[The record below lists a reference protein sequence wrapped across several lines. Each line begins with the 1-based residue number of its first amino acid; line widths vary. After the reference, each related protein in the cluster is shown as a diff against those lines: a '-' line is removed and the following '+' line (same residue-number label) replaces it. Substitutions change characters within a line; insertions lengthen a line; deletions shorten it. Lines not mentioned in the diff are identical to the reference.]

1 MPTATSFT
9 ALGRGNGFSSCLTT
23 VPQGD
28 RILRNPPSLAQTM
41 AAYWNLKSISYGGAT
56 FTPGNEPMDL
66 ICNPNA
72 NVGNAEDGSSAE
84 NQAGLFVIR
93 NTLPT
98 IFFKNDVKYYSHGI
112 AMEFV
117 ANNGASSPTGVGGKS
132 SSTSV
137 SYQSSLYLVDQYLRS
152 YDCTDE
158 TFGPDGEVIGKG
170 ASERTQTISSVTIG
184 GIPFIKNVIKSFGGT
199 FYDIAGTAA
208 PCPTANY
215 PSVPIDP
222 TLELHTY

>member
-1 MPTATSFT
+1 MATAFT
-9 ALGRGNGFSSCLTT
+9 ALGKGNGFSSCLTSFT
-23 VPQGD
+23 PSDNQ
-28 RILRNPPSLAQTM
+28 ILLNPPSLAQTM

-72 NVGNAEDGSSAE
+72 NVGNRGEPSLRYIVRNSLPKVFLKDG
-84 NQAGLFVIR
+84 
-93 NTLPT
+93 
-98 IFFKNDVKYYSHGI
+98 VKYYSHGI
-112 AMEFV
+112 SMGFYEE
-117 ANNGASSPTGVGGKS
+117 NTESSPTGSGGKS
-132 SSTSV
+132 SYTLV
-137 SYQSSLYLVDQYLRS
+137 RYESSLYAVEKHLTPYN
-152 YDCTDE
+152 CTDE
-158 TFGPDGEVIGKG
+158 TYGEPPDPYVIGKAAG
-170 ASERTQTISSVTIG
+170 ERTQTISSVTIG
-184 GIPFIKNVIKSFGGT
+184 GIPFIKNVVKSFGGS